1 MGPDQVTGGRGTRQ
15 KDPYPSNTRT
25 RRRAAH
31 DEYRAFGDAGCSI
44 FCIDT
49 VEMEIRDND
58 NVLGSI
64 ANTLKT
70 CEKRCNE
77 NLAEIVVEPVSR
89 NAASPRRMRGKKI

>member
-44 FCIDT
+44 FCIDA

-70 CEKRCNE
+70 CEKK
-77 NLAEIVVEPVSR
+77 VQ
-89 NAASPRRMRGKKI
+89 